1 MLSQISWSQYLIFI
15 LVGLVVYYL
24 YVLLRFYRK
33 KIRGLFSSTESQP
46 KTKIKNAIN
55 DNDEDFVVAKQLID
69 DISNVIQHAASVKY
83 VREELI
89 MAISKEVK
97 IYPKLKGTAFQIA
110 VNNKISMLVSNECGI
125 DLSDEDLQR
134 IW

>member
-24 YVLLRFYRK
+24 YVLLRFYRE

-55 DNDEDFVVAKQLID
+55 DNDEDFVAAKQLID

-110 VNNKISMLVSNECGI
+110 VNNKIGVLVSNVCGI

-134 IW
+134 LW